1 MHIHNWGYSILYMY
15 DCGAIYLFLIVL
27 YKPNLIPGMIVSSVQ
42 KLGCDWL
49 LQWVLLPREFGT
61 VIIHYGI
68 PFKDLRGSQKDAG
81 VSRVYVDD
89 TFSFPGFQLSIF

>member
-1 MHIHNWGYSILYMY
+1 
-15 DCGAIYLFLIVL
+15 
-27 YKPNLIPGMIVSSVQ
+27 MIVSSVQ

-68 PFKDLRGSQKDAG
+68 LFKDLRGSQKDAG

-89 TFSFPGFQLSIF
+89 RYLLISRFSTLHILSLLWDHP